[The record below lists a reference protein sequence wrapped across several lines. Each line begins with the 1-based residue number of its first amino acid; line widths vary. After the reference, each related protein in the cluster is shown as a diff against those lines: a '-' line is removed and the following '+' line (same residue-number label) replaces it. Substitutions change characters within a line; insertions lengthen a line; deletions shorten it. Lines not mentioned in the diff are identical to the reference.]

1 MTDKMYSYIVFTMTL
16 VKYSQMKVRIEIVR
30 ILLILF
36 NMIQCYID
44 ILLINN
50 CIKSLSI
57 REIIVNAYVTW
68 IFTGRKSSSKND
80 NDKQAIYIYFSNIPM
95 DSDLKI
101 TIIKN
106 LSIYILVNLVLKSIS
121 LKLSEV
127 ITVEHIYIYI
137 SVSTNVTLTT
147 LEKVEEAMH
156 ARLNF
161 FTIYFP

>member
-1 MTDKMYSYIVFTMTL
+1 
-16 VKYSQMKVRIEIVR
+16 
-30 ILLILF
+30 
-36 NMIQCYID
+36 
-44 ILLINN
+44 
-50 CIKSLSI
+50 
-57 REIIVNAYVTW
+57 
-68 IFTGRKSSSKND
+68 
-80 NDKQAIYIYFSNIPM
+80 M